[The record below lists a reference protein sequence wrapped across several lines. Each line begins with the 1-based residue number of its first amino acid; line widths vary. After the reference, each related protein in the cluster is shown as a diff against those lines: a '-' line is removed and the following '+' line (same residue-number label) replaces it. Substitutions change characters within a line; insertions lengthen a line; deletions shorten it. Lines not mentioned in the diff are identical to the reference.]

1 MRKVI
6 VNYAAILLGLLVF
19 STFHVYAQPVLQ
31 VKPESVDFG
40 EVEPY
45 STTIAT
51 EQITISNCGTSDSVL
66 CWGIRANDTWLTIE
80 GETKGEINLPNGD
93 PKYVTATVGACGL
106 CVDEVGIYEGS
117 FTVFQY
123 NFNGVDCTGAEDPD
137 ADTIDITATM
147 TISEY
152 NILEV
157 NTGDPDNPDEL
168 NFGTV
173 SSELTFDI
181 KNTGEG
187 EMEWEAQVS
196 EGADWLTIE
205 GGTSVNGTAIGGS
218 SDTVTLKVDRSKVE
232 GCVSAYSTTVQVTST
247 NATPDQAT
255 VSVTMER
262 VIEPPQPS
270 SPTPADGSIDQSLYI
285 TLKWQEGS
293 SQGDVGGI
301 VYSDVYFS
309 TNQTSVESD
318 SPSVL
323 VCSDLEV
330 PYCDPSM
337 GGGQLES
344 DTTYYWR
351 VKAVDECENNT
362 VYGGTWSFTTG
373 LAEDPCLV
381 STVLRLDD
389 TEVNILRE
397 FRDGALTRNFKGER
411 YINLYYSSQ
420 AIEALLILLFNP
432 ELRVCMNRMVKESIP
447 AIQALLMGKTAI
459 IDFETIEEMEMFLE
473 EFEKEASP
481 NLKKT
486 IDTIRRDIKT
496 SDLFEEFG
504 FSVVE

>member
-1 MRKVI
+1 MKKI
-6 VNYAAILLGLLVF
+6 IINYSLFLLGLLVF
-19 STFHVYAQPVLQ
+19 SAFHVYAQPVLQ

-51 EQITISNCGTSDSVL
+51 EQITNSNCGTSDSVL

-80 GETKGEINLPNGD
+80 GETRGEINLPNGD

-123 NFNGVDCTGAEDPD
+123 NFNGVDCTDAEDPD
-137 ADTIDITATM
+137 ADTVDITATM

-152 NILEV
+152 NILEIV
-157 NTGDPDNPDEL
+157 PDEL

-205 GGTSVNGTAIGGS
+205 GGTSANGTAIGGS
-218 SDTVTLKVDRSKVE
+218 SDTVTLTVDRSKVE
-232 GCVSAYSTTVQVTST
+232 GCVNEHSTTVKVTST

-255 VSVTMER
+255 VSVTMEK
-262 VIEPPQPS
+262 VIEPPLPS
-270 SPTPADGSIDQSLYI
+270 SPTPADGSTDQSLYSTI
-285 TLKWQEGS
+285 KWQEGS

-309 TNQTSVESD
+309 TNQASVESD

-337 GGGQLES
+337 GGGQLEP

-362 VYGGTWSFTTG
+362 VYGDTWSFTTE
-373 LAEDPCLV
+373 LAENPCLV
-381 STVLRLDD
+381 STALQLDNN
-389 TEVNILRE
+389 EVNTLRG
-397 FRDGALTRNFKGER
+397 FRDEVLTKNLKGER
-411 YINLYYSSQ
+411 YVNLYYSPQ
-420 AIEALLILLFNP
+420 AIEALFILFFNP
-432 ELRVCMNRMVKESIP
+432 ELRVCMNRIVKESIP
-447 AIQALLMGKTAI
+447 AIQSLLKGETALV
-459 IDFETIEEMEMFLE
+459 DFEIIEEMEVFLE

-481 NLKKT
+481 NLKK
-486 IDTIRRDIKT
+486 IIGIIRRDIKT
-496 SDLFEEFG
+496 GDLFKEFG
-504 FSVVE
+504 FSILE

>member
-1 MRKVI
+1 VKKI
-6 VNYAAILLGLLVF
+6 IINYSVFLLGLLVF
-19 STFHVYAQPVLQ
+19 SAFHVYAQPVLQ

-80 GETKGEINLPNGD
+80 GETRGEINLPNGD

-123 NFNGVDCTGAEDPD
+123 NFNGVDCTDAEDPD
-137 ADTIDITATM
+137 ADTVDITATM

-152 NILEV
+152 NILEIV
-157 NTGDPDNPDEL
+157 PDEL

-205 GGTSVNGTAIGGS
+205 GGTSANGTAIGGS
-218 SDTVTLKVDRSKVE
+218 SDTVTLTVDRSKVE
-232 GCVSAYSTTVQVTST
+232 GCVNEHSTTVKVTST

-255 VSVTMER
+255 VSVTMEK
-262 VIEPPQPS
+262 VIEPPLPS
-270 SPTPADGSIDQSLYI
+270 SPTPADGSTDQSLYSTI
-285 TLKWQEGS
+285 KWQEGS
-293 SQGDVGGI
+293 SQGDVGGV

-309 TNQTSVESD
+309 TNQASVESD

-337 GGGQLES
+337 GGGQLEP

-362 VYGGTWSFTTG
+362 VYGDTWSFTTE
-373 LAEDPCLV
+373 LAENPCLV
-381 STVLRLDD
+381 STALQLDNN
-389 TEVNILRE
+389 EVNTLRG
-397 FRDGALTRNFKGER
+397 FRDEVLTKNLKGER
-411 YINLYYSSQ
+411 YVNLYYSPQ
-420 AIEALLILLFNP
+420 AIEALFILFFNP
-432 ELRVCMNRMVKESIP
+432 ELRVCMNRIVKESIP
-447 AIQALLMGKTAI
+447 AIQSLLKGETALV
-459 IDFETIEEMEMFLE
+459 DFEIIEEMEVFLE

-481 NLKKT
+481 NLKK
-486 IDTIRRDIKT
+486 IIGIIRRDIKT
-496 SDLFEEFG
+496 GDLFKEFG
-504 FSVVE
+504 FSILE

>member
-1 MRKVI
+1 MKKI
-6 VNYAAILLGLLVF
+6 IINYSVFLLGLLVF
-19 STFHVYAQPVLQ
+19 SAFHVYAQPVLQ

-80 GETKGEINLPNGD
+80 GETRGEINLPNGD

-123 NFNGVDCTGAEDPD
+123 NFNGVDCTDAEDPD
-137 ADTIDITATM
+137 ADTVDITATM

-152 NILEV
+152 NILEIV
-157 NTGDPDNPDEL
+157 PDEL

-205 GGTSVNGTAIGGS
+205 GGTSANGTAIGGS
-218 SDTVTLKVDRSKVE
+218 SDTVTLTVDRSKVE
-232 GCVSAYSTTVQVTST
+232 GCVNEHSTTVKVTST

-255 VSVTMER
+255 VSVTMEK
-262 VIEPPQPS
+262 VIEPPLPS
-270 SPTPADGSIDQSLYI
+270 SPTPADGSTDQSLYSTI
-285 TLKWQEGS
+285 KWQEGS

-318 SPSVL
+318 SPSLL

-337 GGGQLES
+337 GGGQLEP

-362 VYGGTWSFTTG
+362 VYGDTWSFTTE
-373 LAEDPCLV
+373 LAENPCLV
-381 STVLRLDD
+381 STALQLDNN
-389 TEVNILRE
+389 EVNTLRG
-397 FRDGALTRNFKGER
+397 FRDEVLTKNLKGER
-411 YINLYYSSQ
+411 YVNLYYSPQ
-420 AIEALLILLFNP
+420 AIEALFILFFNP
-432 ELRVCMNRMVKESIP
+432 ELRVCMNRIVKESIP
-447 AIQALLMGKTAI
+447 AIQSLLKGETALV
-459 IDFETIEEMEMFLE
+459 DFEIIEEMEVFLE

-481 NLKKT
+481 NLKK
-486 IDTIRRDIKT
+486 IIGIIRRDIKT
-496 SDLFEEFG
+496 GDLFKEFG
-504 FSVVE
+504 FSILE

>member
-1 MRKVI
+1 VRKVI

-19 STFHVYAQPVLQ
+19 SAFHVYAQPVLQ

-51 EQITISNCGTSDSVL
+51 EQSTISNCGTSDSVL

-80 GETKGEINLPNGD
+80 GETRGEINLPNGD

-123 NFNGVDCTGAEDPD
+123 NFNGVDCTDAEDPD
-137 ADTIDITATM
+137 ADTVDITATM

-152 NILEV
+152 NILEIV
-157 NTGDPDNPDEL
+157 PDEL

-218 SDTVTLKVDRSKVE
+218 SNTVTLTVDRSKVE
-232 GCVSAYSTTVQVTST
+232 GCVNEHSTTVKVTST

-255 VSVTMER
+255 VSVTMEK
-262 VIEPPQPS
+262 VIEPPLPS
-270 SPTPADGSIDQSLYI
+270 SPTPADGSTDQSLYSTI
-285 TLKWQEGS
+285 KWQEGS

-309 TNQTSVESD
+309 TNQASVESD

-337 GGGQLES
+337 GGGQLEP

-362 VYGGTWSFTTG
+362 VYGDTWSFTTE
-373 LAEDPCLV
+373 LAENPCLV
-381 STVLRLDD
+381 STALQLDNN
-389 TEVNILRE
+389 EVNTLRG
-397 FRDGALTRNFKGER
+397 FRDEVLTKNLKGER
-411 YINLYYSSQ
+411 YVNLYYSPQ
-420 AIEALLILLFNP
+420 AIEALFILFFNP
-432 ELRVCMNRMVKESIP
+432 ELRVCMNRIVKESIP
-447 AIQALLMGKTAI
+447 AIQSLLKGETALV
-459 IDFETIEEMEMFLE
+459 DFEIIEEIEVFLE

-481 NLKKT
+481 NLKK
-486 IDTIRRDIKT
+486 IIGIIRRDIKT
-496 SDLFEEFG
+496 GDLFKEFG
-504 FSVVE
+504 FSILE